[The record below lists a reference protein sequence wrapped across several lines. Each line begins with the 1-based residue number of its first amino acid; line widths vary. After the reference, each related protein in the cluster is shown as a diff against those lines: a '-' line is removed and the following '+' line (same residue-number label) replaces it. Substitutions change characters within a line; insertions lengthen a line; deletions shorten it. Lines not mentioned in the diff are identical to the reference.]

1 MKNQNTNTNTNI
13 ITKGGI
19 SENIAKVESAN
30 FEQFKKVVDLK
41 TVEKITVEK
50 VENAI
55 ALFNELAK
63 EQKTV
68 ENLYSIEK
76 MLVIVNN
83 DSKNSVVDN
92 YITFNHYDLI
102 KALSSVKISVTEKDT
117 PQKVVQKIKN
127 GVSYEFYKIVEKDNL
142 QTLAT
147 LEKSVTID
155 DIIDRKA
162 QFIANKRA
170 DNEKTKDDIK
180 KAKEQIFNDTIKGS
194 LYCALHCASVL
205 EKINDTKIKQTPE
218 FVKMSKA
225 LQAYFDNMKK
235 ENPFT
240 KTSRNALEQQL
251 KMVVSTCLNCDE
263 YDNKIRKEYADL
275 FVKMLVTV
283 NSGNGLQKE
292 LQNDNQLLN
301 TLIIICRYMYNE
313 IKPQFKHN
321 KTIHTTK

>member
-1 MKNQNTNTNTNI
+1 MKNQNTNTNI
-13 ITKGGI
+13 LAKGGI
-19 SENIAKVESAN
+19 SENIAKVENAS

-41 TVEKITVEK
+41 SIEKITLEK

-55 ALFNELAK
+55 SLFNELAK

-76 MLVIVNN
+76 MLAIVNN
-83 DSKNSVVDN
+83 DSKISVVDN
-92 YITFNHYDLI
+92 YITLNHFDLV
-102 KALSSVKISVTEKDT
+102 KALASVKISVSEKDT

-142 QTLAT
+142 QTLVT

-155 DIIDRKA
+155 DIIERKA

-180 KAKEQIFNDTIKGS
+180 KAKEQVFNDTIKGS

-205 EKINDTKIKQTPE
+205 EKINDTKIKHTPE
-218 FVKMSKA
+218 FLKMSKA

-263 YDNKIRKEYADL
+263 YDNKIRKCYADL
-275 FVKMLVTV
+275 FCKMLVTT
-283 NSGNGLQKE
+283 NSNNGLQKE
-292 LQNDNQLLN
+292 LQTDTQLLQ
-301 TLIIICRYMYNE
+301 TLVIVCRYMYNN
-313 IKPQFKHN
+313 IAPQFKHN

>member
-1 MKNQNTNTNTNI
+1 MKNQKTNTTI
-13 ITKGGI
+13 ISKGGI
-19 SENIAKVESAN
+19 SETVAKVESAN
-30 FEQFKKVVDLK
+30 FEQFKKAVDLHSI
-41 TVEKITVEK
+41 EKITVEK

-76 MLVIVNN
+76 MLVVVNN

-92 YITFNHYDLI
+92 YINLNHFDLV
-102 KALSSVKISVTEKDT
+102 KALASVKISVSEKDT
-117 PQKVVQKIKN
+117 PQKIVQKIKN

-155 DIIDRKA
+155 DIIERKA

-170 DNEKTKDDIK
+170 DNEKTKDDTK
-180 KAKEQIFNDTIKGS
+180 KAKEQVFNDTIKGS
-194 LYCALHCASVL
+194 LYCALHCACVL
-205 EKINDTKIKQTPE
+205 EKINDTKVKHTPE
-218 FVKMSKA
+218 FLKMSKVM
-225 LQAYFDNMKK
+225 QTYFDNMKK

-251 KMVVSTCLNCDE
+251 KMVVGACLNCDE

-292 LQNDNQLLN
+292 LQNDNQLLQA
-301 TLIIICRYMYNE
+301 LIIICRYMYNE
-313 IKPQFKHN
+313 IKPQYKHN